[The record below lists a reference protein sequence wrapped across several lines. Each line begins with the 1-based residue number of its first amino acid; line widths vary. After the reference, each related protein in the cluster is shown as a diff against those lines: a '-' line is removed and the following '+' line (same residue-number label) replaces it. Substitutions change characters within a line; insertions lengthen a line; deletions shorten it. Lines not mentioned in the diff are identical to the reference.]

1 MKNRN
6 VLLSLAI
13 FIILMT
19 GCTTYTNIV
28 KGIEDDKIL
37 VQDVVTNRQRLVVFD
52 NNEKHLYLLN
62 YLNKGDTVLVKS
74 RDYDNFLLHT
84 RKNRSS
90 VLFCVDSIC
99 SRQQC
104 EQMQAL
110 LQKER

>member
-1 MKNRN
+1 
-6 VLLSLAI
+6 
-13 FIILMT
+13 MT

-37 VQDVVTNRQRLVVFD
+37 VQDVVTNRQRLVIFD
-52 NNEKHLYLLN
+52 NNERHLCVLKYLQ
-62 YLNKGDTVLVKS
+62 KGDTVLVKS
-74 RDYDNFLLHT
+74 RDYENFVLHT

-90 VLFCVDSIC
+90 VLFCVDSIR